1 MSASIDHLRGLEG
14 DELTATLAADG
25 YLLLPAAAEPHAH
38 LDKALTADR
47 VPNPRG
53 DLLGAIEAWL
63 AHRPTITVDDYADRA
78 EQAARMSLVNGI
90 TTIRTHVDLGAELGT
105 TAVEGVLAAKERL
118 GDLVDLQLVGLTGR
132 PTTGPDGAANLAVL
146 RRALDLGLDVVG
158 GCPHLDPDPDRCTD
172 VLLDIAG
179 EYGRPID
186 LHTDETLDPTHLHLE
201 HFAERVSA
209 LGFDHGAVASHCV
222 SLGVQSE
229 ATQRRVAEKVA
240 AARVAVVALPQTN
253 LFLQARGERVAPAR
267 GLTALTT
274 LDEAGAVVCA
284 GADNLQDPFCTM
296 GRADPF
302 ETAALM
308 VMAGHDTP
316 EQAYARVSSLTRQAI
331 GMLPGSHAAH
341 EATSDDVLAVRAG
354 SLREAIASA
363 PVDRVVIRSG
373 RVVAA
378 GGHIVS

>member
-1 MSASIDHLRGLEG
+1 MLDPSMLTLR
-14 DELTATLAADG
+14 
-25 YLLLPAAAEPHAH
+25 
-38 LDKALTADR
+38 
-47 VPNPRG
+47 
-53 DLLGAIEAWL
+53 DL
-63 AHRPTITVDDYADRA
+63 A
-78 EQAARMSLVNGI
+78 EQVIDTGFEGLV
-90 TTIRTHVDLGAELGT
+90 A
-105 TAVEGVLAAKERL
+105 
-118 GDLVDLQLVGLTGR
+118 
-132 PTTGPDGAANLAVL
+132 
-146 RRALDLGLDVVG
+146 
-158 GCPHLDPDPDRCTD
+158 
-172 VLLDIAG
+172 
-179 EYGRPID
+179 
-186 LHTDETLDPTHLHLE
+186 
-201 HFAERVSA
+201 
-209 LGFDHGAVASHCV
+209 ASHCV
-222 SLGVQSE
+222 TLGMQPEAVQDE
-229 ATQRRVAEKVA
+229 VAALVAEA
-240 AARVAVVALPQTN
+240 GIAVFPLPQTN

-373 RVVAA
+373 LLVAA